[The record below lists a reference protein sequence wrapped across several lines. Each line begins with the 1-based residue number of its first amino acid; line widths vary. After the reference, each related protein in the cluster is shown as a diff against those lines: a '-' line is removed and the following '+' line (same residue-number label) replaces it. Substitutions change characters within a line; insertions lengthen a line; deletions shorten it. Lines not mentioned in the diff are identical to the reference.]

1 MVICFDSEH
10 DGSALLVATLMLFLL
25 VAGVAKEVEDDISF
39 GFPACPSVTLGA
51 NKYHCT
57 SFYWIIHSFHLTP
70 FTGIL
75 YRFVYI

>member
-10 DGSALLVATLMLFLL
+10 DGSAFLFVALMRFLSI
-25 VAGVAKEVEDDISF
+25 VGAGKEVEDDISF

-57 SFYWIIHSFHLTP
+57 SFYCIIHSFH
-70 FTGIL
+70 FTSFIGAL
-75 YRFVYI
+75 YRFHYT